1 MTPKQFAA
9 IAELAG
15 TTNTSLTYGAL
26 YAHYVDGL
34 SQSAAARKAGISPMT
49 VNNAMRKIELTR
61 ARLPD
66 LLATVRGALGGA

>member
-15 TTNTSLTYGAL
+15 MTDTSLTYGAL

-49 VNNAMRKIELTR
+49 VNNAMRKIELTQ
-61 ARLPD
+61 ARLPE
-66 LLATVRGALGGA
+66 LLDTVQEAMG

>member
-26 YAHYVDGL
+26 YAHYVGGL

-49 VNNAMRKIELTR
+49 VNNAMRKIEITR
-61 ARLPD
+61 ARLPA
-66 LLATVRGALGGA
+66 LAETVRCALGE